1 MQISFSYPTSKWPI
15 PDGVQI
21 PLWAQEDARLW
32 TNQQFNSTE
41 AEEIATSAKLI
52 GLPLGFSSTTSPTAS
67 STTSPTASSSTSL
80 FRAMSTSSASTSA
93 PPDDSRTGV
102 GPIVGGVTGGV
113 LGLLLIGVLI
123 WWIVRRRQTSFEGAS
138 PSMSVVPFTDSQ
150 GPTPALVK
158 MVVPVPQRLPPSYPS
173 YVSSAPTTG
182 HTELGDGNPV
192 VVVQNS
198 PGALDQSGASVSHSY
213 GLTFSLPQMSTSAT
227 SVDQPPHANAGHFSQ
242 FSGLSPVQGQATL
255 EPTPYLMPPLP
266 QGLSTSLKSNPNSSQ
281 VVTKPR
287 INPPGYAPPEV
298 TLPSPLPNPA
308 VQPHMTQPLNA
319 GADINPMMAAT
330 PGPMSLNPPS
340 YTASQAEN
348 REEQL
353 RRAASIA
360 TAATLASSGYI
371 LLPSPST
378 PERSGDLLPPVPERA
393 ASPRDDEPDSSRKA

>member
-21 PLWAQEDARLW
+21 PLWAHQDARLW
-32 TNQQFNSTE
+32 TNQKFNNTE
-41 AEEIATSAKLI
+41 AEEIATSGKLI
-52 GLPLGFSSTTSPTAS
+52 
-67 STTSPTASSSTSL
+67 SPTASSSTSL
-80 FRAMSTSSASTSA
+80 FRGMSTSPASTSA

-102 GPIVGGVTGGV
+102 GPIVGSVVGV
-113 LGLLLIGVLI
+113 LGFLLIGVLI
-123 WWIVRRRQTSFEGAS
+123 WWIVKRRRTSFKDAS
-138 PSMSVVPFTDSQ
+138 PSMHVVPFICSR
-150 GPTPALVK
+150 GPTPA
-158 MVVPVPQRLPPSYPS
+158 MAVPVPQHPPPSYPS
-173 YVSSAPTTG
+173 HVSSTSIAG
-182 HTELGDGNPV
+182 HTELRDGNPV

-266 QGLSTSLKSNPNSSQ
+266 QGLSTSPGSSPSSSQ
-281 VVTKPR
+281 VVRKPR
-287 INPPGYAPPEV
+287 INPLEV
-298 TLPSPLPNPA
+298 TRPSPLPNPA
-308 VQPHMTQPLNA
+308 VQSRPLNT
-319 GADINPMMAAT
+319 GADVNRMIAA
-330 PGPMSLNPPS
+330 PPS
-340 YTASQAEN
+340 PEMPNTPLYTASQAEN
-348 REEQL
+348 WEEQL

-360 TAATLASSGYI
+360 TAGLTRSGYTP
-371 LLPSPST
+371 LPNPST